1 MNLRTYTGFS
11 VFDPFP
17 DLICVFSTRL
27 GGSSTGIYAGQNLG
41 LRTGDDVVT
50 VSENRRRFWQA
61 LGISE
66 ARVAFTD
73 QIHSA
78 EVLTVDKPGIYPR
91 SDALIS
97 PCDGLF
103 LTIQTA
109 DCLPIFIFDPVKRFV
124 AAIHAGWRGAIAGIV
139 QNTLKMIT
147 GLHGLN
153 PKNFFAAIGPGLQ
166 KECFEIRPDV
176 SRYFSS
182 QYLLPHADPG
192 KSYLDLSRYIH
203 DLLTKGGI
211 PEEQIEDRK
220 ICTMCDHETY
230 YSYRRDREK
239 SGRMMGVIG
248 MRGEQNG

>member
-1 MNLRTYTGFS
+1 MNPRLYTGFS
-11 VFDPFP
+11 IFDKFP

-27 GGSSTGIYAGQNLG
+27 GGNSRGMYSGQNLG

-66 ARVAFTD
+66 EQIAFTD
-73 QIHSA
+73 QVHSA
-78 EVLTVDKPGIYPR
+78 EVITVDKPGIYPR
-91 SDALIS
+91 SDALITGQE
-97 PCDGLF
+97 GLF

-109 DCLPIFIFDPVKRFV
+109 DCLPIFIFDPVNRIV

-139 QNTLKMIT
+139 QNTLEMMS
-147 GLHGLN
+147 GFHGLD
-153 PKNFFAAIGPGLQ
+153 PENFFAAIGPGLQ

-176 SRYFSS
+176 SKYFSP
-182 QYLLPHADPG
+182 QYLLPHTDPG
-192 KSYLDLSRYIH
+192 KCFLDLSRYVH
-203 DLLTKGGI
+203 DLLTAGGI
-211 PEEQIEDRK
+211 PGDQVENPE

-248 MRGEQNG
+248 MRRSQNG